1 MERRHRSTRPFSRES
16 RRDHDHCRCQ
26 DRPASDSPDLGLP
39 DGEGWVIVAS
49 RGGDTRL
56 PGWYHNLRARPR
68 ATLQIGRKRLEVD
81 AREATG
87 EEHERLWEMVNNAYP
102 GYAYYRERSGRHIPV
117 VVLTPAG
124 AGSTAAP
131 AAESSPDG

>member
-1 MERRHRSTRPFSRES
+1 L
-16 RRDHDHCRCQ
+16 
-26 DRPASDSPDLGLP
+26 SPR
-39 DGEGWVIVAS
+39 A
-49 RGGDTRL
+49 GDTRL

-102 GYAYYRERSGRHIPV
+102 GYAYYRERSGRHISV
-117 VVLTPAG
+117 VVLTPPVL
-124 AGSTAAP
+124 AARQRP
-131 AAESSPDG
+131 PRNPRLMDDVHRQATRCPSFVA